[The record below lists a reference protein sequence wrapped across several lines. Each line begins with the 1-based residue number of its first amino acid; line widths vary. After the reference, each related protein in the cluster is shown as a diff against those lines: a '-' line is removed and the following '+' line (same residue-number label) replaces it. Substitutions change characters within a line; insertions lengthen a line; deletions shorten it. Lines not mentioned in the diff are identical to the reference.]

1 MWGKDQIN
9 VAKECKTNIIKG
21 NSSHHGS
28 SGNYY
33 SLGNRANYSVINTS
47 SITQCI
53 TKKYRSVNWSITS
66 MHDSELL
73 EVMVG
78 RELELS
84 ITNLSKLIPKLNLYI
99 APVLS
104 VVNEIQEEIGDCNIK
119 EMECSSSGLWN
130 CSFCIFC

>member
-1 MWGKDQIN
+1 
-9 VAKECKTNIIKG
+9 
-21 NSSHHGS
+21 
-28 SGNYY
+28 
-33 SLGNRANYSVINTS
+33 
-47 SITQCI
+47 
-53 TKKYRSVNWSITS
+53 

-84 ITNLSKLIPKLNLYI
+84 ITNLSKLIPKLNIYI

-119 EMECSSSGLWN
+119 EM
-130 CSFCIFC
+130 